1 MESEFIPAVDMDRPC
16 AINPPVSDEEQMA
29 NLTQHLRAKVIEKA
43 LKEKLDDPKMV
54 GLALMAAAGA
64 DKQTMDRK
72 KLEVA
77 KKAVDNEAEA
87 LAFISSVHDRITSNP
102 FAVSSTIDVNRLL
115 NEDEDKLPDII
126 IQPGALEVGTSD
138 LNFEKF
144 MLENKVNLDEFNRES
159 DSDDEEA

>member
-16 AINPPVSDEEQMA
+16 AIIAPVSDEEDMA

-43 LKEKLDDPKMV
+43 LREKLDDPKMV

-77 KKAVDNEAEA
+77 KKAVDNEAES
-87 LAFISSVHDRITSNP
+87 LAFIGGVLDRIGGNP
-102 FAVSSTIDVNRLL
+102 FAKGSAIDVDKLL
-115 NEDEDKLPDII
+115 NEDDGKLPDIV
-126 IQPGALEVGTSD
+126 IQPGALEVGVTD

-144 MLENKVNLDEFNRES
+144 MNENKVSLEIFNR
-159 DSDDEEA
+159 DNDEE